1 MKLFLFLFIFFP
13 LIECFLNIKFG
24 NKINVKEKEINQKL
38 IYKLP
43 PYKQNIVNK
52 INGFYGLIGPDVN
65 MSTVNNLFDLF
76 IGDGNI
82 QGVFFDK
89 GNITMIK
96 HFVRTDKLL
105 YEERNGKIPN
115 SNFVKLLFT
124 AFSKF

>member
-1 MKLFLFLFIFFP
+1 MIYLL
-13 LIECFLNIKFG
+13 
-24 NKINVKEKEINQKL
+24 INQKL

-105 YEERNGKIPN
+105 YEERN
-115 SNFVKLLFT
+115 
-124 AFSKF
+124 

>member
-76 IGDGNI
+76 IS
-82 QGVFFDK
+82 FPFD
-89 GNITMIK
+89 
-96 HFVRTDKLL
+96 FVWS
-105 YEERNGKIPN
+105 YI
-115 SNFVKLLFT
+115 F
-124 AFSKF
+124 FSKYRNIYKV